1 MSRNEWG
8 EIRII
13 IECVAL
19 PPDLDLNTFLSIPE
33 SVGRFKD
40 KRMNKKQILTIGQS
54 IQASPVFTLTF
65 AKPSV
70 FVSCI
75 TFLKILQE
83 LDLTVKGISN
93 TKASNIN
100 YNDFLSS
107 LDPLCRDDDLLS
119 EVVVVVINLFPL
131 ISDNII
137 KAIRWHDAQNPPGCA
152 SGSAKL
158 LKGCPISL
166 TG

>member
-1 MSRNEWG
+1 MLRDTEFG
-8 EIRII
+8 EIKII
-13 IECVAL
+13 IECIAL

-33 SVGRFKD
+33 SVGRFTD
-40 KRMNKKQILTIGQS
+40 KRMDKNQILTIGQS

-93 TKASNIN
+93 TKSSNIS
-100 YNDFLSS
+100 YNDFLSM
-107 LDPLCRDDDLLS
+107 LDPLSRDDDLLT
-119 EVVVVVINLFPL
+119 EIIIVVINLFPL
-131 ISDNII
+131 ISDNIMENALKSLVNLEEFQREIQESI
-137 KAIRWHDAQNPPGCA
+137 KMV
-152 SGSAKL
+152 
-158 LKGCPISL
+158 